1 MKFSNSK
8 VLVCIYSLQSKI
20 MLCTMT
26 SMYQS
31 NVTKISM
38 NYFLLFHL
46 GLNSYTKSVLLR
58 SSVCVCKNSGTN
70 NKICKNWSLVY
81 EFGCVRIGLC
91 TKCFAEFL
99 MQYDNYAV
107 HCVFKYT
114 NLHRVCLLGN
124 RLHDKIL

>member
-58 SSVCVCKNSGTN
+58 LSVCVCKNSGTN

-99 MQYDNYAV
+99 MQYLQLHNKCCALCIQV
-107 HCVFKYT
+107 HKPSPCSSP
-114 NLHRVCLLGN
+114 R
-124 RLHDKIL
+124 